1 MAGRSKQWLLIG
13 AGAIFGSLTTAA
25 LLKILSRKVGKQQV
39 GRHSTDFLMHNGMNG
54 KENPAGGGRTGCQDI
69 HNGLLGFDLEDE
81 VSSAMVPKI
90 PFLLV
95 ALALLLAPPYRSIAG
110 ATDTLESVPDLQRA
124 MYRNIKSYPCVRLL
138 NLSGEIGCS
147 NPGQEKVIAP
157 IVRFKHSSDELTR
170 LSAVLLPLEKLE
182 GLLLRISKDMDFA
195 QKVAGVLVESDGYRS
210 KSLGFSPAEKF
221 PQAAFAPYKNI
232 NYEWNLAGSG
242 IMSNQYNFPVFLLSP
257 ETKSVVQE
265 LAGKNA
271 GGTDLYQVIV
281 AEFDLV
287 MQTTKSHTHDSGSC
301 LKEQTCLPLG
311 GFSVWSSL
319 PPINISSEK
328 PSKSILMA
336 VASQDS
342 ASFFRDQS
350 LGAESPISGLIALLA
365 AVDALSRVDDLNELK
380 KQLVFVVFTGEAWGY
395 LGSRKFLQ
403 ELDLGADA
411 VNGLNNTLIEQVLEI
426 GSVGKGLDQ
435 ATRATTFYAH
445 AGGDSPVTKD
455 MLKALQNASD
465 SLGSDNVK
473 IKAADV
479 SNPGIPPSSL
489 MTFLRKN
496 SSAAGIVL
504 EDFDSF
510 FTNKF
515 YHTNINSSSIAA
527 AAALVARTLYI
538 LASGDVTVNLM
549 TLNSIKVNVS
559 LVEELVGCLL
569 SCEPGFSC
577 SIVRNFISPSNTC
590 PSHYVGVFLDS
601 PDTRYP
607 EYADDT
613 SRFVW
618 NFLADKTSKLKGS
631 TSSCTGKCNSI
642 DQVCIGAEIEGKG
655 RCVISTTRYVPAYS
669 TRLKIEDNL
678 WHVIPASS
686 LDPMGSVDPVWTE
699 SFWNTIGLRVYTVQS
714 GTYDRLILVGGVGVT
729 VASYIVTIVTKSF
742 LAKAVKND

>member
-1 MAGRSKQWLLIG
+1 
-13 AGAIFGSLTTAA
+13 
-25 LLKILSRKVGKQQV
+25 
-39 GRHSTDFLMHNGMNG
+39 
-54 KENPAGGGRTGCQDI
+54 
-69 HNGLLGFDLEDE
+69 
-81 VSSAMVPKI
+81 MVTKI
-90 PFLLV
+90 PLLLV
-95 ALALLLAPPYRSIAG
+95 ALALLLAPPYLSIAG
-110 ATDTLESVPDLQRA
+110 ATDALESVPDLQSA

-170 LSAVLLPLEKLE
+170 LSAVLLPLEELE
-182 GLLLRISKDMDFA
+182 GLFLRISKDMDFA
-195 QKVAGVLVESDGYRS
+195 QKVAGVLVESDGYPR
-210 KSLGFSPAEKF
+210 FSPAEKF

-257 ETKSVVQE
+257 ETKSFVQE
-265 LAGKNA
+265 LVGKNA

-311 GFSVWSSL
+311 GFSKYLAFVRYL
-319 PPINISSEK
+319 EHHI
-328 PSKSILMA
+328 
-336 VASQDS
+336 
-342 ASFFRDQS
+342 
-350 LGAESPISGLIALLA
+350 ESPA
-365 AVDALSRVDDLNELK
+365 
-380 KQLVFVVFTGEAWGY
+380 
-395 LGSRKFLQ
+395 
-403 ELDLGADA
+403 
-411 VNGLNNTLIEQVLEI
+411 VLEI

-445 AGGDSPVTKD
+445 ARGDSSVTKD
-455 MLKALQNASD
+455 MLTALQSASD

-504 EDFDSF
+504 EDFDSS

-515 YHTNINSSSIAA
+515 YHSHLDSPSNINSSSIAA

-538 LASGDVTVNLM
+538 LASGDLRVNLM

-618 NFLADKTSKLKGS
+618 NFLADKTSALKGS

-678 WHVIPASS
+678 WHVIPAST

-699 SFWNTIGLRVYTVQS
+699 SFWNTIGLRVYMVQS

>member
-1 MAGRSKQWLLIG
+1 
-13 AGAIFGSLTTAA
+13 
-25 LLKILSRKVGKQQV
+25 
-39 GRHSTDFLMHNGMNG
+39 
-54 KENPAGGGRTGCQDI
+54 
-69 HNGLLGFDLEDE
+69 
-81 VSSAMVPKI
+81 MVPKI
-90 PFLLV
+90 PLLLL

-157 IVRFKHSSDELTR
+157 IVRFKQSSDELTR
-170 LSAVLLPLEKLE
+170 LSAVLLPLEELE
-182 GLLLRISKDMDFA
+182 GLFLRISKDMDFA
-195 QKVAGVLVESDGYRS
+195 QKVAGVLVESDGYPS

-221 PQAAFAPYKNI
+221 PQSSFAPYKNI

-257 ETKSVVQE
+257 ETKSFVQE

-287 MQTTKSHTHDSGSC
+287 MQD
-301 LKEQTCLPLG
+301 
-311 GFSVWSSL
+311 SVWSSL

-342 ASFFRDQS
+342 ASFFRDRS

-365 AVDALSRVDDLNELK
+365 AVDALSHVDDLNELK
-380 KQLVFVVFTGEAWGY
+380 KQWITYSANSVLYGARPHMRCHLLPIKYLAFVRY
-395 LGSRKFLQ
+395 L
-403 ELDLGADA
+403 EHH
-411 VNGLNNTLIEQVLEI
+411 IESPAVLEI

-445 AGGDSPVTKD
+445 AKGDSSVTKD
-455 MLKALQNASD
+455 MLKALQSASD
-465 SLGSDNVK
+465 SLVSDNVK
-473 IKAADV
+473 IKTADV

-496 SSAAGIVL
+496 SSVDGIVL
-504 EDFDSF
+504 EDFDSS

-515 YHTNINSSSIAA
+515 YHSHLDSPSNINSSSIAA

-538 LASGDVTVNLM
+538 LASGDLTVNLM

-618 NFLADKTSKLKGS
+618 NFLADKTSALKGS

-678 WHVIPASS
+678 WHVIPAST

-699 SFWNTIGLRVYTVQS
+699 SFWNTIGLRVYMVQS
-714 GTYDRLILVGGVGVT
+714 GTYDRLILVGGIGVT